1 MTKTE
6 VTIRSG
12 RPEDLDELA
21 KIENLCFP
29 PDQAAT
35 REDIKER
42 LEIYPEGFYI
52 LEKNEKIV
60 SFVNGMSTNEDN
72 LRDEMYENAS
82 LHQPDGKWQMIFGV
96 DTHPDYRRQGLAG
109 QVIKACIEDAKA
121 KGRKGV
127 VLTCLDH
134 LIHYYASFGFVD
146 EGISSS
152 THGDVV
158 WHQMRLRF

>member
-1 MTKTE
+1 MTQTE
-6 VTIRSG
+6 RTIRFG
-12 RPEDLDELA
+12 RSEDLDELMT
-21 KIENLCFP
+21 IEEICFP
-29 PDQAAT
+29 PEQAAT
-35 REDIKER
+35 RRDIRER

-52 LEKNEKIV
+52 LEENGKIV
-60 SFVNGMSTNEDN
+60 SFVNGMSTDECN

-82 LHQPDGKWQMIFGV
+82 LHQPDGDWQMIFGV
-96 DTHPDYRRQGLAG
+96 DAHPDYRRQGLAG
-109 QVIKACIEDAKA
+109 QVIKACIEDAKV

-127 VLTCLDH
+127 VLTCLDP
-134 LIHYYASFGFVD
+134 LVHYYASFGFVD